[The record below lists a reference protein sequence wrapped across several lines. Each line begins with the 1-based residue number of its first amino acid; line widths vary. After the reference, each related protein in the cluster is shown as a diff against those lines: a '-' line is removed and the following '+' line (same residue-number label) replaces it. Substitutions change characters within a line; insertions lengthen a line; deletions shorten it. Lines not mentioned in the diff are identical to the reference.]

1 MKTFLIFLWKCRR
14 LIARYL
20 GIQMGLSATAGVL
33 DPIERSDRDGSSIN
47 VRKSVSVIF
56 RTLIREWKV
65 TLETFQRWCKCILTP
80 GVSLRQHHHFHF
92 SVSTGN
98 FFWNHISSW
107 NTSNQWILPFVLVL
121 EIEVEKNSFNFGSRS
136 FFWLAQNEEKEKQSE
151 GKEGSNS
158 RNISVY
164 FVFQNSSVE
173 NSQ

>member
-1 MKTFLIFLWKCRR
+1 MKTFLIFLWKRRR

-20 GIQMGLSATAGVL
+20 GIQMGLSTTAGVL

-92 SVSTGN
+92 SVSTRN
-98 FFWNHISSW
+98 FFLKSHFKLKYFKS
-107 NTSNQWILPFVLVL
+107 V
-121 EIEVEKNSFNFGSRS
+121 NFTIRSGIGDWSRKKP
-136 FFWLAQNEEKEKQSE
+136 L
-151 GKEGSNS
+151 
-158 RNISVY
+158 
-164 FVFQNSSVE
+164 
-173 NSQ
+173 